1 MPTQKAMMLQNI
13 LNDAAEVKPIPGM
26 KDVYTPDQYDKMM
39 LANQLE
45 GQLDSA
51 DGYLRSHHGEGAIEF
66 DERTGKLRKI
76 NRNAPRMLDL
86 NIYAANRYMLEK
98 ESHEEP
104 AVSKKTG
111 EPIEGKTTTVYDKF
125 DLVLVLGLATVRAID
140 NKTEL
145 PKSVRAYRFHRV
157 DNHFEYTKTELISD
171 KVAYEMVNTLTPL
184 DCLRLMQQIQDSDVE
199 SKVGGDT
206 LNDILK

>member
-1 MPTQKAMMLQNI
+1 MPTQKATMLANI
-13 LNDAAEVKPIPGM
+13 LNEASDVKPIQGM
-26 KDVYTPDQYDKMM
+26 KDIYTPDQYDKIMQ
-39 LANQLE
+39 ANLVEAQLE
-45 GQLDSA
+45 SA
-51 DGYLRSHHGEGAIEF
+51 DGYLHSNTEEGAIEI
-66 DERTGKLRKI
+66 DERTGNLRKI

-104 AVSKKTG
+104 VLDK
-111 EPIEGKTTTVYDKF
+111 EGKETGKTRTVYDKF

-157 DNHFEYTKTELISD
+157 DKHFEYAKTELIAD
-171 KVAYEMVNTLTPL
+171 KVAYEMVSTLTPL
-184 DCLRLMQQIQDSDVE
+184 DCLRLMQQINDSDVQ
-199 SKVGGDT
+199 SKAGGDT
-206 LNDILK
+206 LNDLLK

>member
-1 MPTQKAMMLQNI
+1 MPTQKATMLANI
-13 LNDAAEVKPIPGM
+13 LNEASDVKPIQGM
-26 KDVYTPDQYDKMM
+26 KDTYTPDQYEKLMQ
-39 LANQLE
+39 ANLVEAQLE
-45 GQLDSA
+45 SA
-51 DGYLRSHHGEGAIEF
+51 DGYLRSNIEEGAVEF
-66 DERTGKLRKI
+66 DERTGNLRKI

-104 AVSKKTG
+104 VLDK
-111 EPIEGKTTTVYDKF
+111 EGKETGKTRTIYDKF

-145 PKSVRAYRFHRV
+145 PKSVRAYRFRRT
-157 DNHFEYTKTELISD
+157 DKHFEYVKTELIAD
-171 KVAYEMVNTLTPL
+171 KVAYEMVSTLTPL
-184 DCLRLMQQIQDSDVE
+184 DCLRLMQQINDSDVQ
-199 SKVGGDT
+199 SKAGGDT